1 LFEKPRKHDLIS
13 NLRYLDVTVAQNVT
27 SPKRHISKA
36 GAVWWYMKLTI
47 FGATGG
53 IGSALLDRA
62 VGAGHVVTVLARNPA
77 KLATAAARVVRG
89 DASDAGAVGEAISSD
104 TDVVLSA
111 LGPRQS
117 HDPVMATATQAI
129 LLAMQAKGISRF
141 VGISASGLH
150 VDSHDFILLKLA
162 KRAIIQRVF
171 ASEYANL
178 RLMEDLVVQAPLRWT
193 LVCPPYLNDKP
204 ATGAYRMAVGH
215 NVSFGFSMRRGD
227 VAKCMLDVISQPQT
241 YGERVFPAN

>member
-1 LFEKPRKHDLIS
+1 M
-13 NLRYLDVTVAQNVT
+13 NV
-27 SPKRHISKA
+27 
-36 GAVWWYMKLTI
+36 TI

-53 IGSALLDRA
+53 VGSALLDRA
-62 VGAGHVVTVLARNPA
+62 IHAGHAVTVLTRSPSNL
-77 KLATAAARVVRG
+77 KTTAGRIVRG
-89 DASDAGAVGEAISSD
+89 DATDAAAVGEAISDD

-117 HDPVMATATQAI
+117 SDSVMAIATRAI
-129 LLAMQAKGISRF
+129 VETMQAKGVTRF
-141 VGISASGLH
+141 VGVSASGLH
-150 VDSHDFILLKLA
+150 VDAHDFILLRVA

-178 RLMEDLVVQAPLRWT
+178 RLMETLVAESPLRWT

-204 ATGAYRMAVGH
+204 ATNTYRMSVGH

-241 YGERVFPAN
+241 YGQRVFPANYIL